1 MAAEVMTAPEGRI
14 IHKTYAVLSGSAIPQ
29 RVYVTQY
36 DESLPVIAC
45 TLYKDGQLYTIPDG
59 ASVRMRM
66 NKNGLPVYHEA
77 MGIDDAR
84 HVVYLEITAQMTV
97 LYGEFA
103 MVIEVETSDGKTA
116 GTSYLRLIVRQNPVQ
131 NPELDNIPD
140 YTANSNRLTA
150 EGVKRLQDESSTQQK
165 AIEDKG
171 KNTLESIPADYSTLS
186 GKVDKNTSGISEL
199 KEDLANKNFAELHDI
214 SFEENMI
221 DLSCIIEGFI
231 NENGDYQYEAQW
243 QFINKFVP
251 VKPNTKYY
259 RLVNSVYEQIVLYD
273 NNKNFISTLSLF
285 ADNGTGKDGYF
296 ETPEN
301 CYFIKFQATKS
312 GCDYNTQVYSQIRP
326 TKYVESNTTAKI
338 TIPYNVYSENVKES
352 ETSDVVCWGDSLTEG
367 ANGATPYTTKL
378 AELLGS
384 NYTVINRGKGGD
396 TAEGIACR
404 QGGLP
409 IYLQPCSLS
418 NTAHEAVNVV
428 FKNIID
434 ESVKPMFDSA
444 YNGQRANIN
453 GKSYYISLRGENRQ
467 PVLCAY
473 TDGEGQTIDRPYYLH
488 FGEYDTL
495 KNKTMVIWSGSNNA
509 PNEETV
515 ENVIQ
520 KIRAMIGYNG
530 NNNYIVIGLTSL
542 TAMPDVLKCNRKM
555 ALAFG
560 IHFLDISNYLRNYAL
575 DDLGISETSQDVIDK
590 NNGDIP
596 SSLRTDPVHLTSGA
610 NEVVANQIYKKGKEL
625 GYW

>member
-1 MAAEVMTAPEGRI
+1 MAIQNRRGTSKDFDASKM
-14 IHKTYAVLSGSAIPQ
+14 
-29 RVYVTQY
+29 
-36 DESLPVIAC
+36 LP
-45 TLYKDGQLYTIPDG
+45 
-59 ASVRMRM
+59 
-66 NKNGLPVYHEA
+66 
-77 MGIDDAR
+77 
-84 HVVYLEITAQMTV
+84 
-97 LYGEFA
+97 GEFA
-103 MVIEVETSDGKTA
+103 VTTDGSRKA
-116 GTSYLRLIVRQNPVQ
+116 YVAFQANDVK
-131 NPELDNIPD
+131 ELEFKEDIKV
-140 YTANSNRLTA
+140 TA
-150 EGVKRLQDESSTQQK
+150 EKIKEALGYT
-165 AIEDKG
+165 
-171 KNTLESIPADYSTLS
+171 PADQEDITELNEKLVQETGKLS
-186 GKVDKNTSGISEL
+186 SENAEL
-199 KEDLANKNFAELHDI
+199 KGDLANKNFAELHDI

-221 DLSCIIEGFI
+221 DLSCIVDGFI
-231 NENGDYQYEAQW
+231 NENGNYQYQPEW
-243 QFINKFVP
+243 QMIEKNIP

-273 NNKNFISTLSLF
+273 DNNNFIGVIYLY

-301 CYFIKFQATKS
+301 CYFIRFQATKS
-312 GCDYNTQVYSQIRP
+312 GCDYTTQVYSQIRP
-326 TKYVESNTTAKI
+326 TKYVESNTIAKI
-338 TIPYNVYSENVKES
+338 TIPYNLYSENENIKEPV
-352 ETSDVVCWGDSLTEG
+352 TNDVVCWGDSLTEG

-434 ESVKPMFDSA
+434 ESVKPMFDSS
-444 YNGQRANIN
+444 YNGQRVNIN

-473 TDGEGQTIDRPYYLH
+473 TDGEGQTINRPYYLH

-515 ENVIQ
+515 ESVIQ
-520 KIRAMIGYNG
+520 KISAMIAHNG

-560 IHFLDISNYLRNYAL
+560 VHFLDISDYLRNYAL

-596 SSLRTDPVHLTSGA
+596 SSLRTDSVHLTSGA
-610 NEVVANQIYKKGKEL
+610 NEVVANQVYKKGKEL
-625 GYW
+625 GYWK